1 VSAGNGAARHE
12 GPASTR
18 LFLAVEYVKDLIDR
32 RVAEGRGA
40 DGFSSLIETINNQR
54 KDRK

>member
-1 VSAGNGAARHE
+1 MPIGTQNAHVA
-12 GPASTR
+12 
-18 LFLAVEYVKDLIDR
+18 LAVEYVKDLIDR